1 LFDNA
6 QRWKFHVKHSART
19 IDGAMSD
26 DFKSRLERLH
36 GARSRASERKEDE
49 KAQGV
54 YSADDAVEHDGPDSQ
69 TVDAEP
75 SRPDGPTNRSGQ
87 PWLDEAHP
95 PDTSYGRVSLQELL
109 GRPPDRLFEA
119 ADMDADG
126 VDGANWSDVA
136 FLDIET
142 TGLSDTDYAFC
153 AGVGFW
159 QDDTFL
165 VRIYHMRDGDDDVA
179 MLQALAE
186 GLTDVRGLCTFN
198 GASFD
203 VPVLERQYEDAGL
216 DSPLDDLF
224 HLDLLPL
231 SRQAWPDLDSHSME
245 SLEKAKLDVARQD
258 DVPGSEAPKR
268 WDQFV
273 RSGRF
278 SVLSGVFEHNRR
290 DILALVALACT
301 LDAELGGPELQ
312 AGPVPD
318 RTDQQE
324 TGEPDLPD
332 FEPPPGE
339 SGGNEKARRGG
350 EAEHD
355 EPLPDDDSV
364 TSRLTRQ
371 YALREKS
378 RKPASTDTSA
388 KNRPEKNTSKGKPK
402 ERTRRRSLS
411 PDNEEETATAGPET
425 SRQRPGERVATLRE
439 EAASVINAEGV
450 EAAANLLHRIVAL
463 SPDHPWALERLVD
476 LHQSRGENRLASHYR
491 ARLKK
496 TSPF

>member
-1 LFDNA
+1 LIDNG

-26 DFKSRLERLH
+26 DFKNRLERLH

-54 YSADDAVEHDGPDSQ
+54 YSADDAVERDGPVSE
-69 TVDAEP
+69 TADAEP
-75 SRPDGPTNRSGQ
+75 SRPERPTNRTGQ

-95 PDTSYGRVSLQELL
+95 PDTSYGRVTLKELF
-109 GRPPDRLFEA
+109 GRPPDRLLGA

-126 VDGANWSDVA
+126 VDGANWDDVA
-136 FLDIET
+136 FLDTET
-142 TGLSDTDYAFC
+142 TGLSDSDYAFC
-153 AGVGFW
+153 AGVGIW

-179 MLQALAE
+179 MLQALSD
-186 GLTDVRGLCTFN
+186 GLRDVRGICTFN
-198 GASFD
+198 GSSFD
-203 VPVLERQYEDAGL
+203 APLLERQYEDAGL
-216 DSPLDDLF
+216 DSPLENLF
-224 HLDLLPL
+224 HLDLLPVA
-231 SRQAWPDLDSHSME
+231 REAWPELDSHSME
-245 SLEKAKLDVARQD
+245 SLEEAKLDAARQD
-258 DVPGSEAPKR
+258 DVPGSEAPRR
-268 WDQFV
+268 WNQFV

-290 DILALVALACT
+290 DVLALVALACT

-312 AGPVPD
+312 AGPIPD
-318 RTDQQE
+318 RAGQQKSS
-324 TGEPDLPD
+324 EPDLPD

-339 SGGNEKARRGG
+339 GGGDERARRGG
-350 EAEHD
+350 TTPQD
-355 EPLPDDDSV
+355 QSLPDDDSV

-371 YALREKS
+371 YALREKGRTQRS
-378 RKPASTDTSA
+378 KETSTDTST
-388 KNRPEKNTSKGKPK
+388 EKPR

-411 PDNEEETATAGPET
+411 SKSEEETPEAGPES

-439 EAASVINAEGV
+439 EAAEVIDAEDI

-463 SPDHPWALERLVD
+463 SPDHPWALEKLVG
-476 LHQSRGENRLASHYR
+476 LHESRGEDRLASHYR